1 LPTADGTAVLAVGT
15 FSPEVPPAATPP
27 PEPPDELPDPQPAAA
42 MARTAI
48 PPTIIV
54 RERLMLCLLLT
65 LRPSR

>member
-15 FSPEVPPAATPP
+15 VSPEVPPAATPP
-27 PEPPDELPDPQPAAA
+27 ELPDELPDPQPVAA
-42 MARTAI
+42 MARTAM

-54 RERLMLCLLLT
+54 RERLMMCLLLT